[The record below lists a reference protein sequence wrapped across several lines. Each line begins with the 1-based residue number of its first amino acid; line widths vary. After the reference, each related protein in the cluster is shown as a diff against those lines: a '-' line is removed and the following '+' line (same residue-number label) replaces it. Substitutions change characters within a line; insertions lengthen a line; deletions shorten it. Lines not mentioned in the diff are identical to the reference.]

1 MDERSSDGADRRK
14 GPGKHV
20 SGAVEQQASGV
31 LPASTAPCGACKF
44 LRRKCIN
51 GCVFAPY
58 FGSDQG
64 AARFAAVHKV
74 FGASNVSK
82 LLLHIPANRRQD
94 AVVTITYEAQAR
106 LSDPVFGC
114 VSTIL
119 ALQQQVASLQSEL
132 AIVQTQ
138 VMNSRYAMANAYH
151 NISQEQHIAILQPI
165 PSALFV
171 IYLASQ
177 AKRSF
182 SKVSNGRSHVVAVLY
197 AILWLV
203 SIFNLAW
210 CSIQAW
216 ECAPGKQ
223 FMWSVIS
230 LFTTSGML
238 FLEVSLIAFLLQGN
252 HASGREALT
261 QTFLISAIV
270 VGLDISL
277 KGLVQCGKIEKLL
290 GKRKSGHRKG
300 CANVDDTGILNGK
313 GRGNRGIDPCYL
325 FSQGLYLFGFGIQLF
340 DVSNNG
346 SQWAL
351 WVIHKLLLT
360 GVYGLIFFMYRS
372 TWRERLPA
380 RPAFQNYI
388 SIMFC
393 VNATALLACAL
404 AAHGTG
410 FGIWLYNITV
420 ICYHAMYLPLLYITF
435 LADFLQEDDLHLEN
449 VYYSEMKDAGFF
461 DVDWE

>member
-1 MDERSSDGADRRK
+1 MIDWKMRS
-14 GPGKHV
+14 
-20 SGAVEQQASGV
+20 VESIVAELS
-31 LPASTAPCGACKF
+31 PSSSAT
-44 LRRKCIN
+44 
-51 GCVFAPY
+51 
-58 FGSDQG
+58 
-64 AARFAAVHKV
+64 
-74 FGASNVSK
+74 
-82 LLLHIPANRRQD
+82 
-94 AVVTITYEAQAR
+94 AVVGAGGDGGGGGGGWFVECHG
-106 LSDPVFGC
+106 LWHNV
-114 VSTIL
+114 L
-119 ALQQQVASLQSEL
+119 M
-132 AIVQTQ
+132 IV
-138 VMNSRYAMANAYH
+138 
-151 NISQEQHIAILQPI
+151 
-165 PSALFV
+165 PSVLFV
-171 IYLASQ
+171 LYLASQ

-210 CSIQAW
+210 CSLQAW

-261 QTFLISAIV
+261 QTFLISTIV

-277 KGLVQCGKIEKLL
+277 KGI
-290 GKRKSGHRKG
+290 
-300 CANVDDTGILNGK
+300 
-313 GRGNRGIDPCYL
+313 
-325 FSQGLYLFGFGIQLF
+325 YLFGFGIQLF